1 VKISVLTLPT
11 ELEESFK
18 QELIAYED
26 QKNMPYITSIERSGI
41 AQGLAEGNQNMK
53 DMLFGLLQKKLKL
66 DSLPI
71 DLQSQIQE
79 LSVKQIQALGVD
91 LLDFETID
99 DLAEWLQVRK

>member
-1 VKISVLTLPT
+1 
-11 ELEESFK
+11 
-18 QELIAYED
+18 
-26 QKNMPYITSIERSGI
+26 MRYITSIKRSAI
-41 AQGLAEGNQNMK
+41 AQGLAQSNQDLK

-99 DLAEWLQVRK
+99 DLTAWLQGSS

>member
-1 VKISVLTLPT
+1 
-11 ELEESFK
+11 
-18 QELIAYED
+18 
-26 QKNMPYITSIERSGI
+26 MPYITSIERSGI

-71 DLQSQIQE
+71 DLQGQIQE

-91 LLDFETID
+91 SLDFETID
-99 DLAEWLQVRK
+99 DLAAWLQESS